1 MYSTQEAAD
10 RIGVSKATLLRWIS
24 SELIRDVERDQ
35 RGWRIWSDEDIA
47 RVKRFRD
54 SYRSSARTPYDDL
67 PVDVKLSRLQ
77 TLAVTP
83 GRRYQ
88 DARLPQSDHRP
99 KRGDSRADGEDDSG
113 GDAR

>member
-24 SELIRDVERDQ
+24 SEMIRDVERDQ

-54 SYRSSARTPYDDL
+54 SYRHSGGASYEDL
-67 PVDVKLSRLQ
+67 PVDLKLSRLQ
-77 TLAVTP
+77 TLTVNP

-88 DARLPQSDHRP
+88 DARLPHPEDRP
-99 KRGDSRADGEDDSG
+99 KRGDKV
-113 GDAR
+113 

>member
-10 RIGVSKATLLRWIS
+10 RIGVSKATLLRWLS
-24 SELIRDVERDQ
+24 SEMIREVERDQ

-54 SYRSSARTPYDDL
+54 SYRHSGRAQYEDL
-67 PVDVKLSRLQ
+67 PVDLKLSRLQ
-77 TLAVTP
+77 TLAINP

-88 DARLPQSDHRP
+88 DARRPQPEDKP
-99 KRGDSRADGEDDSG
+99 KRGDDQ
-113 GDAR
+113 